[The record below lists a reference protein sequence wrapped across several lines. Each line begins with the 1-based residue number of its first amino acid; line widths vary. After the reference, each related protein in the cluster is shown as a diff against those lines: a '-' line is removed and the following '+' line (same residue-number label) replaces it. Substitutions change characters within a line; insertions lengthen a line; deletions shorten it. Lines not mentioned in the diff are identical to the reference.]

1 MIAAPKTLLIQMGSR
16 WQSEESQDQQ
26 SDDAK
31 AEQQNGFSVHDLHLR
46 LERISKKG
54 LKSQRMTLRAF
65 VTKGRQA
72 PGNGVC

>member
-1 MIAAPKTLLIQMGSR
+1 VIAAPKTLHIRVGSR
-16 WQSEESQDQQ
+16 WQSKESQDQQ
-26 SDDAK
+26 SNDAK
-31 AEQQNGFSVHDLHLR
+31 AKQQNGFSVHDLHLR